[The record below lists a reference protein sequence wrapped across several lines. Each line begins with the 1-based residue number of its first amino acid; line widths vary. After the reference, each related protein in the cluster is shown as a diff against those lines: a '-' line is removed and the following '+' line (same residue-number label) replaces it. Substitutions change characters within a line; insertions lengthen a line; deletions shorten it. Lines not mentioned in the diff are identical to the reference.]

1 MVEQEQ
7 VRWAL
12 FLCVGFLSLHGVC
25 IFSTALV
32 RSRYMGN
39 SLYARRRQPDIIG
52 GAGAGAWGVQE
63 RQNLAHLEV
72 RHAKVSMRIAA
83 QPSQIAH
90 IYNWIAQD
98 EVDIR
103 STEPFMLVRSGALC
117 VLLLVHALLLLL
129 FDGCVED
136 LGLGSKT
143 RISVRP
149 LNKRRRYSGFWWGG
163 CCTGQE
169 SKKEKLPLDK
179 RTRTSETRDRPP
191 LQHLCF

>member
-103 STEPFMLVRSGALC
+103 STEPFMLAWGFSGHTRVLKVPVLALTESC
-117 VLLLVHALLLLL
+117 VCAHHHVVIK
-129 FDGCVED
+129 FQD
-136 LGLGSKT
+136 
-143 RISVRP
+143 
-149 LNKRRRYSGFWWGG
+149 
-163 CCTGQE
+163 
-169 SKKEKLPLDK
+169 
-179 RTRTSETRDRPP
+179 
-191 LQHLCF
+191 